1 MAQNL
6 VDYRGLGPFLPFGVL
21 ERMVRDMGTVTV
33 AVDPGVEP
41 LVMTW
46 AQRRGYYAAH
56 QDGAVLISIAPIE
69 TETVRP
75 AAERAAAG
83 GAGKAAAKAVAA
95 VELRVDAENWRSDV
109 AEKLSDVTF
118 IITTVLRAPIV
129 YRGPARGPAFNS
141 AIGVKSGVLLRAS
154 IGGQDYFIYV
164 VEGRVLAAA
173 QIGRPLTPKQAES
186 LVQQLK
192 EGGDVVVTVY
202 DASKMF

>member
-46 AQRRGYYAAH
+46 AQRRGYYAARR
-56 QDGAVLISIAPIE
+56 DGVVLISVAPIE
-69 TETVRP
+69 TESVKPTVE
-75 AAERAAAG
+75 AS
-83 GAGKAAAKAVAA
+83 GKTSAKAVTA
-95 VELRVDAENWRSDV
+95 VELRVDVENWRSDI